1 MTLHDEGPAFEMRR
15 QEDAL
20 RAKVDALIAEEEAE
34 RQPGYIG
41 IPVDALRVDR
51 FLDRQ
56 PPKREMLT
64 SRIPLAIPAFQA
76 GQGGT
81 GKSQGALQLAVS
93 VAAGIP
99 WLGQQIESPGPALML
114 CAEDDDAEIHR
125 RLRNTLALLRQEGE
139 YTDAH
144 ATLLRERLFIKS
156 VQGEDWR
163 LTVESPE
170 GVQITGNVERII
182 ATARETDA
190 RLIVLDPLARLRS
203 GNENDNDAATRF
215 VHALDMIVSATKA
228 TVMVLHHMA
237 KGVAGAGVD
246 RLTQEHLRG
255 ASAFVDGAR
264 YVLAMATLRK
274 DCADVFGIEPDQ
286 AGFYVRMDQVKSN
299 YTAPWD
305 GMWLRRAPSGVLYPT
320 RLRRQDEAEQRRED
334 RYQTVLPKLVEKV
347 RKAQMAGE
355 PLTRNRLRNMAGR
368 DGPFGIGDTT
378 LRGIIERAIDDGAIT
393 EKPGTKGGKTL
404 GVW

>member
-286 AGFYVRMDQVKSN
+286 AGFYVRMDQVKS
-299 YTAPWD
+299 
-305 GMWLRRAPSGVLYPT
+305 T